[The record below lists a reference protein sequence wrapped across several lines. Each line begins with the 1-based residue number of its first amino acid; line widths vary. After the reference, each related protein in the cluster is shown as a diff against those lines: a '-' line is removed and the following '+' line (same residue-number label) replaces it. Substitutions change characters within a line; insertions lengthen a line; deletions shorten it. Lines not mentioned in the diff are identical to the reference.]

1 MNTRRKCRQCRQCKN
16 KKLLKGGTKNK
27 QIPPNVTPN
36 GTFEMD
42 YGKALKDTQN
52 QTEVHKAKA
61 IILTCM
67 DFRVIDDTTFLLN
80 SLGYNNNY
88 DQFILAGSSFGL
100 LNDSDNWKDENS
112 SVESSQET
120 DASVIASP
128 KASVI
133 ASPKS
138 DLITSLENTIINF
151 NDECLSKSFYLHIAL
166 AVILHDIKEI
176 IIIDHIDC
184 GACLA
189 ILTKLLNKTK
199 QEIQDETEYEYH
211 LKSIKYFKQNFETHK
226 KNIKNLVSSQEI
238 KTKIDKLTTK
248 CFIVDLAQ
256 KYVEVQN

>member
-27 QIPPNVTPN
+27 QIPPNVITI
-36 GTFEMD
+36 GTFDID
-42 YGKALKDTQN
+42 YKNELKVTQN

-100 LNDSDNWKDENS
+100 LHDSDNWKDENS

-128 KASVI
+128 K
-133 ASPKS
+133 S
-138 DLITSLENTIINF
+138 DLITSLENTINNF

-166 AVILHDIKEI
+166 AVMLHDIKEI

-189 ILTKLLNKTK
+189 ILTKLLNKPK
-199 QEIQDETEYEYH
+199 HEIQDETEYEYH

-238 KTKIDKLTTK
+238 KTKIDELTTK

-256 KYVEVQN
+256 KYVEV